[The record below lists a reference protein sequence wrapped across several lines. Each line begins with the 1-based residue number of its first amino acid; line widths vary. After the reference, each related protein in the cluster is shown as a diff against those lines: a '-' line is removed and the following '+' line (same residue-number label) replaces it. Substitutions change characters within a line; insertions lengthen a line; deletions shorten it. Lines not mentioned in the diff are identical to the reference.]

1 MWRAEGKWLPKTSR
15 KSVSQS
21 VFCGTSTYCVL
32 NTVPPIEDDHGNSN
46 SSHVKI
52 FLPKKLLECL
62 PKCSSLPKERHR
74 WNTNEEIA
82 AYLITF
88 EKHEEWLTTSPKTR
102 PSLLWSVSKVPQPA
116 GGLDLGGV
124 GHRVDFLQALGV

>member
-1 MWRAEGKWLPKTSR
+1 M
-15 KSVSQS
+15 SVSQS

-74 WNTNEEIA
+74 WNTNEALSTHLFTGA
-82 AYLITF
+82 ARRGIHGAGAVRADTPEWELAGLAGRALPSRQLHIWRQDNSISELIVLRT
-88 EKHEEWLTTSPKTR
+88 
-102 PSLLWSVSKVPQPA
+102 QN
-116 GGLDLGGV
+116 
-124 GHRVDFLQALGV
+124 

>member
-74 WNTNEEIA
+74 WNTNELTLRNQLPVSPDVTA
-82 AYLITF
+82 FLIQ
-88 EKHEEWLTTSPKTR
+88 
-102 PSLLWSVSKVPQPA
+102 PS
-116 GGLDLGGV
+116 V
-124 GHRVDFLQALGV
+124 GRF

>member
-1 MWRAEGKWLPKTSR
+1 MHNLKFYIIPQPNKKVIRTENNWL
-15 KSVSQS
+15 SVSQS

-74 WNTNEEIA
+74 WNTNEVDKF
-82 AYLITF
+82 LF
-88 EKHEEWLTTSPKTR
+88 L
-102 PSLLWSVSKVPQPA
+102 
-116 GGLDLGGV
+116 
-124 GHRVDFLQALGV
+124 RV